1 MEKNYVDLKEQA
13 LQMIRDGITGVE
25 VAKRLGVHKDTIRKW
40 RKDAGLSGSSAHR
53 RMDPDV
59 KKEAITQM
67 REGVSDYSINKS
79 LGVARS
85 TLRRWR
91 KKEGI
96 AALKKSKTYTIEQLN
111 NVIDLIREGYII
123 SDITRETGVSAKKI
137 SEWHKEE
144 IRNGNPLPEIR
155 KALNTP
161 TQKYSDEELIE
172 LTFLNQG
179 YGFREFTKFLGVKEN
194 FVMDLFIQFKE
205 MTNGQEDPLAFLQD
219 PSNHIMVSEAEY
231 RKITG
236 RKYLPL
242 GKGRTTGKRV
252 QGENKGTHVKIQLPP
267 QEFAWGPYSRKEWHV
282 KNHPA
287 HELEGN
293 MSTDE
298 WIERRIHQNGFVR
311 FNEDAEEFSKS
322 TGSGAS
328 RTSFNKWMKRAGL
341 HYDNRYGYWCEGN
354 HK

>member
-1 MEKNYVDLKEQA
+1 M
-13 LQMIRDGITGVE
+13 
-25 VAKRLGVHKDTIRKW
+25 
-40 RKDAGLSGSSAHR
+40 
-53 RMDPDV
+53 
-59 KKEAITQM
+59 
-67 REGVSDYSINKS
+67 
-79 LGVARS
+79 
-85 TLRRWR
+85 
-91 KKEGI
+91 
-96 AALKKSKTYTIEQLN
+96 
-111 NVIDLIREGYII
+111 
-123 SDITRETGVSAKKI
+123 
-137 SEWHKEE
+137 
-144 IRNGNPLPEIR
+144 
-155 KALNTP
+155 
-161 TQKYSDEELIE
+161 IE

-252 QGENKGTHVKIQLPP
+252 QGENKGTYVKIQLPP
-267 QEFAWGPYSRKEWHV
+267 QEFDWGPYSRKEWHV